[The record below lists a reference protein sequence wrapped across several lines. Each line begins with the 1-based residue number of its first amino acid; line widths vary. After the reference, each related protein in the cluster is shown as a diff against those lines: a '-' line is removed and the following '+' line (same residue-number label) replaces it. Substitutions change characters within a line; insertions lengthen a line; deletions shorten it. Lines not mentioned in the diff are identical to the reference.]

1 MNSTIATTGGN
12 ELPVVVRE
20 KIEIDGK
27 SVVAKVYK
35 TDRLLTKDLREQA
48 DELDQ
53 LLGRKMRDI
62 ERDIAA
68 KQLLSLKGK
77 SGVVRLWHEVGN
89 HLSFVMD
96 PVVVAQEDRKYVW
109 RALYDHA
116 DKLSPGPPNVRANE
130 RPMNNHFYYCYLLAQ
145 FDLDFVLS
153 AGHWTAWV
161 EFFDSIAIKNDERI
175 IKWFAKKQK
184 EANQRGQ
191 DWLRPLTKA
200 VRHAFRNLDT
210 GVFSGAELEDMLDK
224 VYAAVYGNPP
234 AESKT
239 QGRTT

>member
-1 MNSTIATTGGN
+1 V
-12 ELPVVVRE
+12 LE
-20 KIEIDGK
+20 KMEIEGK

-35 TDRLLTKDLREQA
+35 TDRLLTKDLRRQA

-53 LLGRKMRDI
+53 LLERKMREI

-68 KQLLSLKGK
+68 KKLLSLKGK
-77 SGVVRLWHEVGN
+77 SGVVRLWHEVGR

-96 PVVVAQEDRKYVW
+96 PAAVPQEDRKYVW
-109 RALYDHA
+109 RALYDHSG
-116 DKLSPGPPNVRANE
+116 KLSPGPPDVRANE
-130 RPMNNHFYYCYLLAQ
+130 RPMNNHFYYCHLLAE

-191 DWLRPLTKA
+191 DWLRPLTRA
-200 VRHAFRNLDT
+200 VRRALRNLDT
-210 GVFSGAELEDMLDK
+210 SVFSGTELEERLDT
-224 VYAAVYGNPP
+224 VYAVVYGKPN
-234 AESKT
+234 S
-239 QGRTT
+239 GSRS